1 MTRARTVPALC
12 VALAAAAGYA
22 LMWVGYSQGWQ
33 PQQRLDWSLLNAARD
48 SAVKHPFWVR
58 FWSDVSF
65 ALGPVPLRVL
75 GTVAAVG
82 ALAARRVRAGLLL
95 LACAPLSGLVT
106 VAAKSLV
113 DRPRPPTMLVVA
125 AETSFPSGHALEV
138 TAALLAA
145 LSLMSPMV
153 NRVIRRVAVGAV
165 AVCVLAVGVSRV
177 ALNVHYPS
185 DVVAGWSLGY
195 LYFLLC
201 FTVIRPPR
209 ALLSRKPSEAGDLVT
224 AR

>member
-1 MTRARTVPALC
+1 MTRSRTIAALC
-12 VALAAAAGYA
+12 VALAAVAVYG
-22 LMWVGYSQGWQ
+22 LMWVGYSQDWHW
-33 PQQRLDWSLLNAARD
+33 QQRLDWSLLDAARD

-58 FWSDVSF
+58 FWADVSF

-75 GTVAAVG
+75 GTVAAVA
-82 ALAARRVRAGLLL
+82 ALVMRRVRAALLL

-106 VAAKSLV
+106 VAAKTLV
-113 DRPRPPTMLVVA
+113 DRPRPSTMLVPA
-125 AETSFPSGHALEV
+125 AETSFPSGHALEA

-145 LSLMSPMV
+145 LSLMLPTL
-153 NRVIRRVAVGAV
+153 NRAVRRGAV
-165 AVCVLAVGVSRV
+165 ALVALSVLSVGISRV

-185 DVVAGWSLGY
+185 DVLAGWSLGY

-201 FTVIRPPR
+201 FTVIRPASP
-209 ALLSRKPSEAGDLVT
+209 ASSRKPCAAGDLVT

>member
-1 MTRARTVPALC
+1 MTRPPTVPAVC
-12 VALAAAAGYA
+12 IALAAAAAYA
-22 LMWVGYSQGWQ
+22 LMWVGYSHGWHWE
-33 PQQRLDWSLLNAARD
+33 QRMDWSLLDAARD

-58 FWSDVSF
+58 FWAGVSF

-75 GTVAAVG
+75 GTVAAVV
-82 ALAARRVRAGLLL
+82 ALAMRRVRAGLLL

-106 VAAKSLV
+106 VAAKALA
-113 DRPRPPTMLVVA
+113 DRPRPPTMLVA
-125 AETSFPSGHALEV
+125 ASETSFPSGHALEV

-145 LSLMSPMV
+145 LSLLVSGASRAV
-153 NRVIRRVAVGAV
+153 RGVA
-165 AVCVLAVGVSRV
+165 LAVVALGVLTVGISRV

-201 FTVIRPPR
+201 FTVIRPP
-209 ALLSRKPSEAGDLVT
+209 AAAFSRKPCDAGDLVT

>member
-1 MTRARTVPALC
+1 MTRPRTIPAVC
-12 VALAAAAGYA
+12 TALAAAAVYA
-22 LMWVGYSQGWQ
+22 LMWVGYSQDWHW
-33 PQQRLDWSLLNAARD
+33 QQRMDWSLLDAARD

-58 FWSDVSF
+58 FWADVSY

-75 GTVAAVG
+75 GTVAAAA
-82 ALAARRVRAGLLL
+82 ALVMRRVRAALLL

-106 VAAKSLV
+106 LAAKTLV
-113 DRPRPPTMLVVA
+113 DRPRPSTMLVA
-125 AETSFPSGHALEV
+125 ASETSFPSGHALEA

-145 LSLMSPMV
+145 LSLALPTM
-153 NRVIRRVAVGAV
+153 NRVVRHVAV
-165 AVCVLAVGVSRV
+165 AVVALGVLTAGISRV

-185 DVVAGWSLGY
+185 DVLAGWSAGY

-201 FTVIRPPR
+201 LAVIRPPS
-209 ALLSRKPSEAGDLVT
+209 APLSRKPCDADDLVT